1 MTLLANLAMDAEVA
15 PVSRLSVVKAALR
28 LHREEFAAAAAA
40 EAAEAAKAAEKTSR
54 DAARDGVGP
63 EPEPDVE
70 VVAEKSLEELEME
83 KLDRAREDGNYLD
96 LTSSQGEVE
105 TITTPERPKRDE
117 PSNPPKSFLACH
129 ARVGAPGAPH
139 RRRGRVAPRGVSRT
153 PRHTPRGGR
162 GDARV
167 RRRVDDRRSRREF
180 DAESDPESEP
190 ESESGDCV
198 RDGTGIR
205 KRRRRRRFANSSRTS
220 SRRVPLE
227 TPSRSAR
234 TSLWW
239 CSFPRASS
247 PRLFPPPPPRPRT
260 TPSRSTARRRRHRPV
275 LDAVVRLIQSNGEG
289 EDDRLSRSCG
299 IQILG
304 ALAMRGTIDLGAPVP
319 LVRHAGVDAS
329 PGYPV
334 DERSD
339 AALVCAGTVGCLM
352 RPGDTTGRPLH
363 SAAASLLG
371 VALAQHAAAAS
382 RRAEGS
388 GRDGGEDD
396 MDVDTDARTR
406 TTTART
412 RTTGAA
418 AATVAFA
425 RRNLGGRS
433 RYAAVFA
440 NSTTGVPTTR
450 SPSPPSESRGATPR
464 FYPATTARS
473 SRGFTRSRFA
483 STASLVSWRSRRCVS
498 RRGDPAAGAAFA
510 ERALPE
516 LGVILSARDP
526 QVHALT
532 LKTLAAILP
541 SLKEEASRWPH
552 GKRGGRRK
560 VARRGDSGR
569 IRAVERGGRVRSRS
583 ARGDVRAALADAAPA
598 LREHPAVRAPLLR
611 ALASARGEPAGALA
625 HWNENASGRRD
636 ATSLAAGSDAETG
649 GRDEGLATAGHV
661 GRRLRAALRV
671 LPTAPGFRRRRHSRR
686 GEGGGL
692 ARGDVSRRLRRRREN
707 RRRVSRASVRG

>member
-1 MTLLANLAMDAEVA
+1 MATLECDAVWTIDDRDASSTRNPIPNPNPNPATASGTGRGFEKTSAAASLREFVA
-15 PVSRLSVVKAALR
+15 HVVSTCPSRNAFTLRQNVSLVVQLSSRLVAAAVSAAAASSANDAVSLDR
-28 LHREEFAAAAAA
+28 AAAAA
-40 EAAEAAKAAEKTSR
+40 
-54 DAARDGVGP
+54 
-63 EPEPDVE
+63 
-70 VVAEKSLEELEME
+70 L
-83 KLDRAREDGNYLD
+83 
-96 LTSSQGEVE
+96 
-105 TITTPERPKRDE
+105 
-117 PSNPPKSFLACH
+117 
-129 ARVGAPGAPH
+129 
-139 RRRGRVAPRGVSRT
+139 
-153 PRHTPRGGR
+153 
-162 GDARV
+162 
-167 RRRVDDRRSRREF
+167 
-180 DAESDPESEP
+180 
-190 ESESGDCV
+190 
-198 RDGTGIR
+198 
-205 KRRRRRRFANSSRTS
+205 
-220 SRRVPLE
+220 
-227 TPSRSAR
+227 
-234 TSLWW
+234 
-239 CSFPRASS
+239 
-247 PRLFPPPPPRPRT
+247 
-260 TPSRSTARRRRHRPV
+260 RPV

-396 MDVDTDARTR
+396 MDVDTDGEDEDDGDGEDEDDGRGR
-406 TTTART
+406 RDG
-412 RTTGAA
+412 RVR
-418 AATVAFA
+418 ATEPRWALALRRRLRKLYDQGPHDAFA
-425 RRNLGGRS
+425 IAAERIARRHPAFLSGDD
-433 RYAAVFA
+433 
-440 NSTTGVPTTR
+440 
-450 SPSPPSESRGATPR
+450 GALVARLHSLALRVHGEPR
-464 FYPATTARS
+464 FVALSALCLAARS
-473 SRGFTRSRFA
+473 DS
-483 STASLVSWRSRRCVS
+483 
-498 RRGDPAAGAAFA
+498 AAGAAFA

-552 GKRGGRRK
+552 GKR
-560 VARRGDSGR
+560 VD
-569 IRAVERGGRVRSRS
+569 VERWRDAATRVES
-583 ARGDVRAALADAAPA
+583 ALWNAADASVREAHAEMCAALADAAPA

-611 ALASARGEPAGALA
+611 ALANARGEPAGALA
-625 HWNENASGRRD
+625 HWNETLPGGGRD
-636 ATSLAAGSDAETG
+636 EGLAAGSDAEAG

-671 LPTAPGFRRRRHSRR
+671 LPTAPTASAAAATAAGW
-686 GEGGGL
+686 L
-692 ARGDVSRRLRRRREN
+692 AATC
-707 RRRVSRASVRG
+707 RVVFAVAKTEDAFTRSVRG

>member
-129 ARVGAPGAPH
+129 ARETLPGLLI
-139 RRRGRVAPRGVSRT
+139 GVVDVSRRAGCRVLHAT
-153 PRHTPRGGR
+153 LREAAVATLECDAVWTIDDRDASSTRNPIPNPNPNPNPATASGTGR
-162 GDARV
+162 GFEKTSAAA
-167 RRRVDDRRSRREF
+167 SLREF
-180 DAESDPESEP
+180 VAHVVSTCPSRNAFTLRQNV
-190 ESESGDCV
+190 SLV
-198 RDGTGIR
+198 VQL
-205 KRRRRRRFANSSRTS
+205 SSRL
-220 SRRVPLE
+220 VAAAV
-227 TPSRSAR
+227 SAAA
-234 TSLWW
+234 
-239 CSFPRASS
+239 ASS
-247 PRLFPPPPPRPRT
+247 ANDAVSLDRAAAAAL
-260 TPSRSTARRRRHRPV
+260 RPV

-396 MDVDTDARTR
+396 MDVDTDGEDEDDGYGEDEDDGRGR
-406 TTTART
+406 RDG
-412 RTTGAA
+412 RVR
-418 AATVAFA
+418 ATEPRWALALRRRLRKLYDQGPHDAFA
-425 RRNLGGRS
+425 IAAERIARRHPAFLSGDD
-433 RYAAVFA
+433 
-440 NSTTGVPTTR
+440 
-450 SPSPPSESRGATPR
+450 GALVARLHSLALRVHGEPR
-464 FYPATTARS
+464 FVALSALCLAARS
-473 SRGFTRSRFA
+473 DS
-483 STASLVSWRSRRCVS
+483 
-498 RRGDPAAGAAFA
+498 AAGAAFA

-552 GKRGGRRK
+552 GKR
-560 VARRGDSGR
+560 VD
-569 IRAVERGGRVRSRS
+569 VERWRDAATRVES
-583 ARGDVRAALADAAPA
+583 ALWNAADASVREAHAEMCAALADAAPA
-598 LREHPAVRAPLLR
+598 LREHPAVRALSPRARERARRTRGRPR
-611 ALASARGEPAGALA
+611 ALER
-625 HWNENASGRRD
+625 NASGRRTRRRPRRRFGRGGWRTRRRPRHRRARRK
-636 ATSLAAGSDAETG
+636 ATS
-649 GRDEGLATAGHV
+649 
-661 GRRLRAALRV
+661 RRASG
-671 LPTAPGFRRRRHSRR
+671 APHGAHGFRRRRHSRR
-686 GEGGGL
+686 L
-692 ARGDVSRRLRRRREN
+692 ARGDVSRRLRRREN